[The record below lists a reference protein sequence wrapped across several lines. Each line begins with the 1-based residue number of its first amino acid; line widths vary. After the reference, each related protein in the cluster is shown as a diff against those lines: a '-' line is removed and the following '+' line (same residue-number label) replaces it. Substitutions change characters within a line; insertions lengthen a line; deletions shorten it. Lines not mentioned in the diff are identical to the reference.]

1 MILGTCRSF
10 WVVSSGF
17 QWLTVLVATVKLVP
31 LNLKEVNNYGE
42 FSNISQQ
49 DAMTKFLRNS
59 AYKVSLKRPWVD
71 ERIFVLWKLTYIALS
86 KFILFWLCF
95 FPFWDNFFKVFFQ
108 GFGLLLVGRSVFWAY
123 YLPNVLISWNLVLII
138 FTKFQWYISR
148 KVMEGNGKLKNSKWK
163 PLCKNKKS
171 QIWTKRSPFW
181 IFQTEIW
188 QSYNVIFE
196 INALE
201 FIQIPKNEQ
210 NNNDKS
216 NK

>member
-108 GFGLLLVGRSVFWAY
+108 WFGLLLVGRSVFWAS

-138 FTKFQWYISR
+138 FTKFQWYIYQGR
-148 KVMEGNGKLKNSKWK
+148 
-163 PLCKNKKS
+163 
-171 QIWTKRSPFW
+171 
-181 IFQTEIW
+181 
-188 QSYNVIFE
+188 
-196 INALE
+196 
-201 FIQIPKNEQ
+201 
-210 NNNDKS
+210 
-216 NK
+216 